1 LIVSLVGL
9 PIPMAFSRHIEHE
22 ADRFGLELTHD
33 NHAAATA
40 FVKLQ
45 QKALGISR
53 PGPLAEIWL
62 FDHPSIG
69 ERIDFCNQYRPWA
82 TGDPVRY
89 GQYIKP

>member
-1 LIVSLVGL
+1 M

-45 QKALGISR
+45 QKGLGISR
-53 PGPLAEIWL
+53 PGLLAEIWL
-62 FDHPSIG
+62 FDHPAIG
-69 ERIDFCNQYRPWA
+69 ERIDFCNEYRPWA
-82 TGDPVRY
+82 TGEPARY
-89 GQYIKP
+89 DQYIQQ